1 MIQEDLP
8 FDAIT
13 RVDKASLLSVPVE
26 YQSTYKSLD
35 IKSDIVAST
44 DGTVVSLL
52 PSLQNAVDATI
63 NNNTLTILTSKK
75 QVKDVFKNEFIDIND
90 IKPLLINTAL
100 KVYKFNPEIT
110 SDTYINV

>member
-8 FDAIT
+8 FDTII
-13 RVDKASLLSVPVE
+13 RVDRASLLNIPVE

-35 IKSDIVAST
+35 IKSDIVASS

-52 PSLQNAVDATI
+52 PSLQNAIDATI
-63 NNNTLTILTSKK
+63 NNDTLTILTSKK
-75 QVKDVFKNEFIDIND
+75 QVKDVFNNEFTSIDD
-90 IKPLLINTAL
+90 TKPLLLNTAL
-100 KVYKFNPEIT
+100 KVYRFNPEVT